1 MELIRLVCCIGT
13 RIRLELIAK
22 KGESME
28 DQEIASRGIWS
39 RAKEVAIQTPDSR
52 NRYVD
57 FLRALSILAVIS
69 GHWLMTAPLVI
80 DGELGFT
87 NMLDVE
93 PWTRWLTWG
102 FQVMPIFFLVG
113 GYANGVSWDAAIR
126 DGSGYSK
133 WFVSRLARLIIPVL
147 PLVLV
152 WIAICGLG
160 NAVGVQSDLLKIV
173 SQGALVPIWFL
184 SVYILVV
191 LLVPISMKAWKRYR
205 MASFWFLALLAVVDD
220 VLFFAFGLK
229 GVGWFNYAFVWLAV
243 HQLGYAWRDG
253 CLGGLRSAVIWMMTG
268 ALLLV
273 GMVIWG
279 PYPISMVSAPGDEV
293 SNTLPPKFT
302 MLALGM
308 LQIGVLLGFERLVQ
322 RWLTRLRLWTATIV
336 INGMIMTIYL
346 WHLTASMLIVGLALP
361 LGNIGLE
368 AVPGSILWWISRPI
382 WFVFFVLALT
392 LLMTVFGRL
401 ETRPLKVDRTIASWR
416 LIFGALTTCGGLAL
430 LALNGVVG
438 SHWFGLQLY
447 VLCLPFLGAAIAGVL
462 PMPKIYGR

>member
-1 MELIRLVCCIGT
+1 VCLLKFVKARIGSRLIVNNGEFMENQALVN
-13 RIRLELIAK
+13 
-22 KGESME
+22 
-28 DQEIASRGIWS
+28 RGLWS
-39 RAKEVAIQTPDSR
+39 RAEQLAIQTPDSR

-69 GHWLMTAPLVI
+69 GHWLMAAPHVI
-80 DGELGFT
+80 EGGLAFA

-126 DGSGYSK
+126 DGSGYNK

-205 MASFWFLALLAVVDD
+205 MASFWFLVLLAVVDD

-229 GVGWFNYAFVWLAV
+229 VVGWFNYAFVWLAV

-253 CLGGLRSAVIWMMTG
+253 YLGGMRSAVIWMMTG

-279 PYPISMVSAPGDEV
+279 PYPISMVSVPGDEV
-293 SNTLPPKFT
+293 SNTLPPKFA

-308 LQIGVLLGFERLVQ
+308 LQIGVLLGFERPVQ
-322 RWLTRLRLWTATIV
+322 HWLTRLRLWTATIV

-346 WHLTASMLIVGLALP
+346 WHLTASMLMVGLALL

-368 AVPGSILWWISRPI
+368 AEPGSILWWVSRPI
-382 WFVFFVLALT
+382 WFLGFVVALA
-392 LLMTVFGRL
+392 LLMTVFGGL
-401 ETRPLKVDRTIASWR
+401 ETRPLKVDRRIASWR
-416 LIFGALTTCGGLAL
+416 LIVGALTTCGGLAL

-447 VLCLPFLGAAIAGVL
+447 VLCLPFIGAAIAGVL

>member
-1 MELIRLVCCIGT
+1 MCLLKFVKARIGSRLIVNNGEFMENQALVN
-13 RIRLELIAK
+13 
-22 KGESME
+22 
-28 DQEIASRGIWS
+28 RGLWS
-39 RAKEVAIQTPDSR
+39 RAEQLAIQTPDSR

-69 GHWLMTAPLVI
+69 GHWLMAAPHVI
-80 DGELGFT
+80 EGGLAFA

-126 DGSGYSK
+126 DGSGYNK

-205 MASFWFLALLAVVDD
+205 MASFWFLVLLAVVDD

-229 GVGWFNYAFVWLAV
+229 VVGWFNYAFVWLAV

-253 CLGGLRSAVIWMMTG
+253 YLGGMRSAVIWMMTG

-322 RWLTRLRLWTATIV
+322 RWLPRLRLWTATIV

-346 WHLTASMLIVGLALP
+346 WHLTASMLMVGLALL

-368 AVPGSILWWISRPI
+368 AEPGSILWWVSRPI
-382 WFVFFVLALT
+382 WFLGFVVALA
-392 LLMTVFGRL
+392 LLMTVFGGL
-401 ETRPLKVDRTIASWR
+401 ETRPLKVDRRIASWR
-416 LIFGALTTCGGLAL
+416 LIVGALTTCGGLAL

-447 VLCLPFLGAAIAGVL
+447 VLCLPFIGAAIAGVL